1 MQADERDAGY
11 LWDMREAARDCID
24 FVKEATY
31 EQFGADKMMRS
42 AVERRLEILGEAAG
56 RISEAFQAAHPRFH
70 GKRSRVYASCW
81 PTAKMTLTFINFGA
95 QQRCIRR
102 SFSPSLMLCSHP
114 KRRSDKPIHFRLM
127 TIRSK

>member
-31 EQFGADKMMRS
+31 ERFGADKMMHS

-56 RISEAFQAAHPRFH
+56 RISEAFQDGHPEIPWQEIK
-70 GKRSRVYASCW
+70 GLRVFW
-81 PTAKMTLTFINFGA
+81 PIGTMTSIFINSGE
-95 QQRCIRR
+95 QQRLIRR
-102 SFSPSLMLCSHP
+102 SFSPGLMLCSQP
-114 KRRSDKPIHFRLM
+114 KSSDDSTSRIKPQARA
-127 TIRSK
+127 RY